1 MATALAFALLVLLLL
16 LVALLII
23 ALLLV
28 PETYTTVECRAK
40 GGLVRGAYL
49 PRVDELA
56 LPGCCPQLAECEGIV
71 TTNPECEGQGAR
83 RGAGGWLRD
92 CGLRATNG

>member
-28 PETYTTVECRAK
+28 PETHTTVECRAK

-49 PRVDELA
+49 SRVDELA
-56 LPGCCPQLAECEGIV
+56 LPGCCPQLAECEGICD
-71 TTNPECEGQGAR
+71 NQS
-83 RGAGGWLRD
+83 
-92 CGLRATNG
+92 

>member
-1 MATALAFALLVLLLL
+1 MRRYGCHLGPVRKHNNLQLTLTHSLSTAMATALAFALLVLLLL

-28 PETYTTVECRAK
+28 PETHKTVECRAK

-49 PRVDELA
+49 SLVDELA
-56 LPGCCPQLAECEGIV
+56 LPGC
-71 TTNPECEGQGAR
+71 
-83 RGAGGWLRD
+83 
-92 CGLRATNG
+92 